1 MFNNVFSENRVVY
14 DIMWKN
20 MVRTRQATGG
30 NAIRRMRFAR
40 WITKATNTHAEYVN
54 TYAFSRQSWLY
65 DGALLLRYA
74 YRTCFVS

>member
-1 MFNNVFSENRVVY
+1 MFHTKLVDKIKTHFMFNNVFSENRVVY

-40 WITKATNTHAEYVN
+40 
-54 TYAFSRQSWLY
+54 
-65 DGALLLRYA
+65 
-74 YRTCFVS
+74 